1 MRAHRCTPL
10 CTTVQVC
17 PTNRTILTIAYLAF
31 QNPTASDLDCMT
43 TTPMANVPANLRED
57 PPGTRGTPFTAT
69 SRPHDVANVLG
80 PTPAPHY
87 APLPMQVHLAIHCA
101 VHPPLLPTMNPTLP
115 CNSNAKR
122 PSLPMRPP
130 PPTEQRKAA
139 APHALRSLPCCPNA
153 TIYPHPPS
161 IVLSREP
168 HWLHHYVCVLVKSMM
183 NKTHSSS
190 IDSVRRER
198 SPLPPL
204 LLQARPVVKIHRNG
218 NIKKCL
224 DIRGAQCE
232 NGAPV
237 QGRSYHCLTRFPDQ
251 LQFRLQWDT
260 GTAMDTRTGVGL
272 YPYRPSLASLCGIVM
287 AY

>member
-1 MRAHRCTPL
+1 
-10 CTTVQVC
+10 
-17 PTNRTILTIAYLAF
+17 
-31 QNPTASDLDCMT
+31 
-43 TTPMANVPANLRED
+43 
-57 PPGTRGTPFTAT
+57 
-69 SRPHDVANVLG
+69 
-80 PTPAPHY
+80 
-87 APLPMQVHLAIHCA
+87 MQVHLAIHCA